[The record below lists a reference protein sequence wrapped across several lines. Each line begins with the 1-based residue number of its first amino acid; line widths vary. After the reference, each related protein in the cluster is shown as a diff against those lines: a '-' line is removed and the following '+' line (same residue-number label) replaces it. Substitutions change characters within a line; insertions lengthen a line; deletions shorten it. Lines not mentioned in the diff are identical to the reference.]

1 MPTSQPIVGN
11 RQRISKK
18 EASTIPRS
26 SGAGGARRAPTPA
39 ARIHSAEK
47 RRKTEWN
54 SYQSCGSSLRYCIQT
69 LGSPR
74 PLGALCSCSPDGRCD
89 ENKTSCRPLSWRRVR
104 LHVGL
109 KPCSNIESTAAATC
123 EVSIEPVIA
132 NGLAAKR
139 RGRASALASLFLD
152 KCFEFIRCHSGTLGD
167 YSPLL
172 SRDIR
177 RLTKFRARRY

>member
-1 MPTSQPIVGN
+1 MLTPRARPEDRRPTPRPQARTRLSLPN
-11 RQRISKK
+11 
-18 EASTIPRS
+18 STH
-26 SGAGGARRAPTPA
+26 ARRAPTPA
-39 ARIHSAEK
+39 SRFQAAEIRKKAARISPQVTGQPGRGYKAK
-47 RRKTEWN
+47 RR
-54 SYQSCGSSLRYCIQT
+54 S
-69 LGSPR
+69 
-74 PLGALCSCSPDGRCD
+74 GANASTGVH
-89 ENKTSCRPLSWRRVR
+89 SCRPLSWRRVR

-109 KPCSNIESTAAATC
+109 KPCSDIESTAAATC

-177 RLTKFRARRY
+177 RLTKFQARRY